1 MKKQKTEN
9 KVQICIDRD
18 FTISKV
24 DKRIYG
30 SFIEHLGRA
39 VYEGIYQPGNKF
51 ADKDGYRK
59 DVIKLI
65 KEIGVPIVR
74 YPGGNFVSAFNWED
88 SVGPKKNRPRRIELA
103 WGVVETNDF
112 GLDEFMNWCKKVK
125 TEPMYAI
132 NLGTRGIEDA
142 KNVVEY
148 CNIKSGTL
156 YSDMRI
162 KNGVKDPY
170 NIKLWCLGNEM
181 DGPWQMG
188 HMTPEEYGLKAGR
201 AGHIMKLVDPTIE
214 CVACGSSGLGMDTF
228 GTWERTVLENS
239 YDVTDYLSLHT
250 YYGNQKDDT
259 PNFLASS
266 VAMDKFISQVVSI
279 CDYVK
284 AVKRSNKTINLSFD
298 EWNVWYHSNEQ
309 DKKLEK
315 WVEHPHQLEDVYNFE
330 DALLV
335 GSMLITL
342 LRHADRVKIAC
353 LAQLV
358 NVIAPIMTSD
368 TGAWKQTIFY
378 PYMQASVYGRGEVL
392 NTVVKVPTYESEH
405 GDAPFVDSVVIA
417 DDENDALTIFAVNKS
432 LEDDFDLTCDL
443 RQFAGYK
450 VVEHSVLTHKDLK
463 AVNTEKKPDN
473 VKPVDNTKATKVTK
487 GILTSKLPAR
497 SWNVIR
503 LAK

>member
-1 MKKQKTEN
+1 MSKEVKKATLY
-9 KVQICIDRD
+9 VDRN
-18 FTISKV
+18 IEVGEV

-51 ADKDGYRK
+51 ADKDGLRE
-59 DVIKLI
+59 DTLKLI

-74 YPGGNFVSAFNWED
+74 YPGGNFVSDFHWED
-88 SVGPKKNRPRRIELA
+88 SVGPVDKRPHRIEPA
-103 WGVVETNDF
+103 WGVIETNEF
-112 GLDEFMNWCKKVK
+112 GLHEFMDWTKKAQ
-125 TEPMYAI
+125 TECMYAI

-142 KNVVEY
+142 KNVIEY
-148 CNIKSGTL
+148 CNIEKNTL
-156 YSDMRI
+156 YSDMRRA
-162 KNGVKDPY
+162 NGAKDPF

-188 HMTPEEYGLKAGR
+188 HKTAYEYGRIANEAGKL
-201 AGHIMKLVDPTIE
+201 MKWIDPSIE
-214 CVACGSSGLGMDTF
+214 LVACGSSNMGMPTF
-228 GTWERTVLENS
+228 GKWEATVLEES
-239 YDVTDYLSLHT
+239 YDTIDYLSLHT
-250 YYGNQKDDT
+250 YYGNHENNT
-259 PNFLASS
+259 PDFLASS
-266 VAMDKFISQVVSI
+266 VDMDKFISAVVSV

-284 AVKRSNKTINLSFD
+284 AVKKSNKKINLSFD

-315 WVEHPHQLEDVYNFE
+315 WIEHPHQLEDIYNFE

-378 PYMQASVYGRGEVL
+378 PYMHASQFGRGTVL
-392 NTVVKVPTYESEH
+392 TSVVKTPTYESKH
-405 GDAPFVDSVVIA
+405 GDAPYIDSVVVK
-417 DDENDALTIFAVNKS
+417 DEENETVTIFAVNKD
-432 LEDDFDLTCDL
+432 LENDFELSADL
-443 RQFAGYK
+443 RQFADYK
-450 VVEHSVLTHKDLK
+450 VVEHIMLTHDDLK
-463 AVNTEKKPDN
+463 AVNTEENPDN
-473 VKPVDNTKATKVTK
+473 VAPVNYNGTKFDNGA
-487 GILTSKLPAR
+487 LTSLLPAR

>member
-1 MKKQKTEN
+1 MKNKKIDN
-9 KVQICIDRD
+9 KVQVCIDKD
-18 FTISKV
+18 FAISKV
-24 DKRIYG
+24 DERIFG

-51 ADKDGYRK
+51 ADKNGYRK
-59 DVIKLI
+59 DVMKLI
-65 KEIGVPIVR
+65 QEINVPIVR

-88 SVGPKKNRPRRIELA
+88 SIGPKKDRPRRIELA

-112 GLDEFMNWCKKVK
+112 GLDEFMTWCKKVGTK
-125 TEPMYAI
+125 PMYAV

-148 CNIKSGTL
+148 CNIKSGTK

-162 KNGVKDPY
+162 KNGAKDPY
-170 NIKLWCLGNEM
+170 DIKLWCLGNEM

-188 HMTPEEYGLKAGR
+188 HMTASEYGLKAAR
-201 AGHIMKLVDPTIE
+201 AGHIMKLVDPSIE
-214 CVACGSSGLGMDTF
+214 CVACGSSGLTMSTF
-228 GTWERTVLENS
+228 GEWERTVLENS
-239 YDVTDYLSLHT
+239 YDTTDYLSLHQ
-250 YYGNQKDDT
+250 YYGNPEDDT

-266 VAMDKFISQVVSI
+266 VAMDQFISQVVSI

-284 AVKRSNKTINLSFD
+284 AVKRKKKDINLSFD
-298 EWNVWYHSNEQ
+298 EWNVWYHSNNVEI
-309 DKKLEK
+309 EK
-315 WVEHPHQLEDVYNFE
+315 WSEHPHQLEDVYNFE

-335 GSMLITL
+335 GSMLITM

-368 TGAWKQTIFY
+368 TGAWRQTIFY

-392 NTVVKVPTYESEH
+392 NTVVKVPTYESKH
-405 GDAPFVDSVVIA
+405 GDAPFVDCVVLN
-417 DDENDALTIFAVNKS
+417 DEENETVTLFAVNKN
-432 LEDDFDLTCDL
+432 LEDDFELSCDL
-443 RQFAGYK
+443 RQFADYK

-463 AVNTEKKPDN
+463 AVNTEKNPDN
-473 VKPVDNTKATKVTK
+473 VKPVDFTKKSNVTK
-487 GILTSKLPAR
+487 GILNSTLPAR